1 MNMKSTLIAILLLVV
16 SYVQSNAQ
24 FVAETTTFSLLT
36 GSSGTELYNTFG
48 HSAIRVK
55 DPTKNLDTVFNWG
68 TFDFDAPNF
77 YLNFTRGKLEYRI
90 STESFRSFKR
100 GFVWENR
107 SVVEQKLNLTLEQKR
122 RLYQQLIENYK
133 PENRYYKY
141 DFFFDNCA
149 TRIRDLMITT
159 FGNDFQYNY
168 PEEWKT
174 SGMTFRN
181 LIDLYLTAKH
191 WSDFGIDLAL
201 GLPTDDVAS
210 PADYMF
216 LPEFMEIGF
225 EKATIIHNGIPVP
238 FTKTTELII
247 PRKDIAPKF
256 FFITPLRLMWSLF
269 ILALI
274 LSYFSYKKALKIHW
288 FDVFYFSVI
297 GLVGWV
303 VFFLWFLTDHIATKD
318 NLNLLWAV
326 PLYMPIFFF
335 WHKLAAK
342 TRKWAIIIL
351 GGINLIILLTWVI
364 FPQNYHLAFIPL
376 ILIIL
381 MRFFFFYRTVQDE
394 L

>member
-1 MNMKSTLIAILLLVV
+1 MNMKSAWIAIVLVV
-16 SYVQSNAQ
+16 FNYTQSNAQ
-24 FVAETTTFSLLT
+24 FVDETSTFSLLT

-55 DPTKNLDTVFNWG
+55 DTTKNLDTVFNWG

-77 YLNFTRGKLEYRI
+77 YLNFTRGKLEYRV
-90 STESFRSFKR
+90 STASFENFKR
-100 GFVWENR
+100 GFIWENR
-107 SVVEQKLNLTLEQKR
+107 SVVEQELNLTLEQKI
-122 RLYQQLIENYK
+122 RLYDQLLENYK

-159 FGNDFQYNY
+159 FRDEFQYNY
-168 PEEWKT
+168 PTEWET

-181 LIDLYLTAKH
+181 LIDLYLTDKH

-201 GLPTDDVAS
+201 GLPTDDIAS

-216 LPEFMEIGF
+216 LPEFMERGF
-225 EKATIIHNGIPVP
+225 AKATIVHNGTSVP
-238 FTKTTELII
+238 FAKTTELII
-247 PRKDIAPKF
+247 PRKDLAPDV
-256 FFITPLRLMWSLF
+256 FFITPIRLMWTLF

-274 LSYFSYKKALKIHW
+274 LSYISHKKAIKIHW
-288 FDVFYFSVI
+288 FDVLYFSVI
-297 GLVGWV
+297 GIVGWV

-326 PLYMPIFFF
+326 PLYLPLFFF
-335 WHKLAAK
+335 WNKISARIK
-342 TRKWAIIIL
+342 KRGIIIL
-351 GGINLIILLTWVI
+351 GGINGIILLTWAI
-364 FPQNYHLAFIPL
+364 FPQNFHIAFIPL

-381 MRFFFFYRTVQDE
+381 MRFFFIYRTIPKE
-394 L
+394 G